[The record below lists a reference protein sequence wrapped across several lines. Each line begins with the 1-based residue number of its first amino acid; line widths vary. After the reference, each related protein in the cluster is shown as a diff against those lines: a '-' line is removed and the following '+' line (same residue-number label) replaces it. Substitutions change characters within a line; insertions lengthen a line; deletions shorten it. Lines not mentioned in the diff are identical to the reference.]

1 MAPQPIVTG
10 LSPKE
15 GPPGTRVTIRG
26 EFLGTRASDVIGGWQ
41 FMLIY
46 ILLLLF

>member
-15 GPPGTRVTIRG
+15 GPPGQLVTIRG
-26 EFLGTRASDVIGGWQ
+26 EFLGTKPSDLIGN
-41 FMLIY
+41 LIE
-46 ILLLLF
+46 